1 VRLVF
6 SSNKNV
12 KSESNSPHCSLLQR
26 PWSVLHI
33 RHSIPVFMT
42 TRTAETEYNDTFS
55 RIITQKKRTFNVPC
69 SRTIGAFSTLGALC
83 IPAFI
88 ATSAISTMVR
98 FQMDQS
104 HTTHTNPAFS
114 APLVCR
120 CCQPCKKSNPYF
132 PVAQKHCSAAR
143 VSDSHGWRVLR
154 LVAGSE
160 KCVPPPIGTRCENSQ
175 IGVESIYRCVR
186 SCFVSPFAVL
196 VVASWR

>member
-1 VRLVF
+1 MIHF
-6 SSNKNV
+6 QESS
-12 KSESNSPHCSLLQR
+12 P
-26 PWSVLHI
+26 
-33 RHSIPVFMT
+33 
-42 TRTAETEYNDTFS
+42 
-55 RIITQKKRTFNVPC
+55 QKKRTFNVPC